1 MAKELVEYEVTQ
13 TRFIG
18 GQHRVAGEVV
28 QMTQAQAKYYLAPN
42 GEGLAVKEPEVKAVV
57 KKVSAKPIKADQD

>member
-1 MAKELVEYEVTQ
+1 MAKELIEYDVTH

-18 GQHRVAGEVV
+18 GQRRVAGEVV

-42 GEGLAVKEPEVKAVV
+42 GEGLVVKAMATKTVS
-57 KKVSAKPIKADQD
+57 KKTNDTLTKADQA

>member
-1 MAKELVEYEVTQ
+1 MAKELVEYDVTH

-28 QMTQAQAKYYLAPN
+28 QMTQAQANYYLAPN
-42 GEGLAVKEPEVKAVV
+42 GEGLVVKAL
-57 KKVSAKPIKADQD
+57 AT